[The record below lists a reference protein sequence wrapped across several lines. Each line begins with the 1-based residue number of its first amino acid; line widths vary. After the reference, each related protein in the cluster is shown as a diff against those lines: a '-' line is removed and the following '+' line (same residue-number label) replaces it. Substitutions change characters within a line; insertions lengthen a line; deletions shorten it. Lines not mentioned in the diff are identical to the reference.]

1 MPQPGT
7 AAAVSRRDPAP
18 SEERQSG
25 RMRQDPICFSAVHRK
40 IGTTIAVDT
49 AYDAVRVRRK
59 VEDLAMRE
67 AQLHPAPTLKA
78 AGNPSRVGD
87 QPGEMRPKGP
97 RSCIEQEPE
106 RWDEIGVAIGEL
118 RRR

>member
-1 MPQPGT
+1 VPQPGT

-18 SEERQSG
+18 SEERQS
-25 RMRQDPICFSAVHRK
+25 VHRK